1 MPAPHGKQCPPA
13 CLSASDALS
22 TRPVWASLGKHD
34 FENFLFGGVGKAIV
48 IDFECFVAKHI
59 IWEEGNLSTFLVGDL
74 KSGINCNRDKREE
87 TTHFLVP
94 KIH

>member
-1 MPAPHGKQCPPA
+1 MVSSALQRVSVPLT
-13 CLSASDALS
+13 LSL
-22 TRPVWASLGKHD
+22 HD
-34 FENFLFGGVGKAIV
+34 LCGPRWGSMTLKTLFGGVGKAIV